1 MTTSVLSRL
10 VYGGS
15 FDPVHRGHIA
25 MMKYVLARGYTRRL
39 DVVPAKVSPFK
50 QDAPP
55 SLPDE
60 VRLELLRIA
69 VAVVVRELD
78 QPEAIRVLDYELR
91 SPPPSYT
98 AHTLRWLREHH
109 PGESI
114 GMLIG
119 SDSFHELD
127 AWFQPEEIVA
137 HHPVVVFRR
146 TGDELPDLERRA
158 RELKA
163 KFSNI
168 ACDFRLLDNPLVDC
182 SSSEIRAALAA
193 GGVNGVEDCLPS
205 EVRGVLAARN

>member
-1 MTTSVLSRL
+1 VLSRL

-25 MMKYVLARGYTRRL
+25 MMKYVLARGLTRRL

-60 VRLELLRIA
+60 VRLELLEIA
-69 VAVVVRELD
+69 VAVACRDLD
-78 QPEAIRVLDYELR
+78 RPEAIRVLDYELR

-114 GMLIG
+114 GILIG
-119 SDSFHELD
+119 SDSFHDLD
-127 AWFQPEEIVA
+127 AWFQPEEIMA

-146 TGDELPDLERRA
+146 TGDEIPDLERRA
-158 RELKA
+158 RELSE
-163 KFSNI
+163 KFPELS
-168 ACDFRLLDNPLVDC
+168 CDFRLLDNPLVDC
-182 SSSEIRAALAA
+182 SSSEIRAALAE
-193 GGVNGVEDCLPS
+193 GGVGSAGDCLPS
-205 EVRGVLAARN
+205 EVRGVLAAKN